1 MRYLILGASA
11 TGLSAAGAIR
21 QNDPWGDITVL
32 SGDRHI
38 YSRCLLP
45 DVLAG
50 RRDAA
55 AARFVPE
62 DFLRRNGVRWAGGVK
77 AVKLLPEEKGVAADN
92 GDKFFY
98 DKLLIATGSS
108 SYLPPVENIN
118 RGRQVYGLRNLEDV
132 WDITRAAGNCR
143 QAVIMGGGLVG
154 VDAAVSLNEK
164 GLAVVIVEIAG
175 HILPLQ
181 LDQRAAASYEALFR
195 NRGIEIITGEMMNRI
210 ILDDRQ
216 NVTGVQL
223 KSGRV
228 IPCGLVVAAT
238 GVRPNIDFLEGT
250 PVEVGR
256 GIKVNEYQETSYPDI
271 YAAGDVCE
279 SLEVFTGKVAPTPIW
294 PLAVLQGQV
303 AGTNMAGGRRKIV
316 NNFAFKNS
324 MEFYGLNTV
333 SFGFPEAPD
342 TSYTTY
348 IMESPG
354 SYKKYIF
361 KDGCLRGA
369 ILQGDISRAG
379 VTGALIRKNTP
390 VGVAPGKLFDLNYAY
405 FFNQR
410 ENGEFVL

>member
-1 MRYLILGASA
+1 MGAGA
-11 TGLSAAGAIR
+11 AGLSAAGAIR
-21 QNDPWGDITVL
+21 RTDPRGDITML

-50 RRDAA
+50 RREAA

-62 DFLRRNGVRWAGGVK
+62 DFLIRNGVRWVGGVK
-77 AVKLLPEEKGVAADN
+77 AVKLLPEERGVAADN
-92 GDKFFY
+92 GDKYYY
-98 DKLLIATGSS
+98 DKLLIAAGAS
-108 SYLPPVENIN
+108 SYLPPVENIDQ
-118 RGRQVYGLRNLEDV
+118 GRQIYGLRNLEDV

-154 VDAAVSLNEK
+154 VDAAVSLSEK
-164 GLAVVIVEIAG
+164 GLAVVLVEVAG

-181 LDQRAAASYEALFR
+181 LDQRAAAAYEALFR
-195 NRGIEIITGEMMNRI
+195 DRGIEIIAGAMMSRI
-210 ILDDRQ
+210 LLDDRQ

-223 KSGRV
+223 ESGRV

-238 GVRPNIDFLEGT
+238 GVRPNIDFLAGT

-256 GIKVNEYQETSYPDI
+256 GVKVNEYQETSCPDI

-279 SLEVFTGKVAPTPIW
+279 SLEAFTGKVAPTPIW

-303 AGTNMAGGRRKIV
+303 AGINMAGGRRKMA

-333 SFGFPEAPD
+333 SFGLPEAPD

-348 IMESPG
+348 ILESPG
-354 SYKKYIF
+354 SYKKFIL

-369 ILQGDISRAG
+369 ILQGDITRAG
-379 VTGALIRKNTP
+379 VTGALIRQNIP
-390 VGVAPGKLFDLNYAY
+390 VGVAPGKLPDLNYAY
-405 FFNQR
+405 FFSQQ
-410 ENGEFVL
+410 ENGAFVYEGA